1 MSRSGA
7 FTPAYDARGLS
18 ARNSAPKAVTIA
30 RNNTTSHMSLG
41 GMALRKGREGVV
53 KEDATFAYN
62 NVYGSLYEVRI
73 APDY

>member
-1 MSRSGA
+1 M
-7 FTPAYDARGLS
+7 
-18 ARNSAPKAVTIA
+18 TIA